1 MLSEQVRDSILGRV
15 QPLKHRRVK
24 TQMRNS
30 KGSTHLEN
38 KVEENTSLQ
47 EMMKGR
53 LQGGQAEHT
62 ISAEVQTSL
71 CKQSGEF
78 EGI

>member
-1 MLSEQVRDSILGRV
+1 MW
-15 QPLKHRRVK
+15 
-24 TQMRNS
+24 NS
-30 KGSTHLEN
+30 NGSTHLEN
-38 KVEENTSLQ
+38 KAEENPSLQ

-71 CKQSGEF
+71 CKQPGVF
-78 EGI
+78 EGIYLGQQ